1 MISFV
6 LLHHKELELNRFKA
20 DLLQLE
26 KMDATNLHV
35 ATLGVTAL
43 MTVISFLMFVHY
55 ALRRNLLW
63 AIICLSCFFILIQPR
78 ILIGKTTV
86 VSLVFINKKYA

>member
-1 MISFV
+1 MQTPRISGS
-6 LLHHKELELNRFKA
+6 LLDA
-20 DLLQLE
+20 IQQ

-35 ATLGVTAL
+35 AALGVTAL

-86 VSLVFINKKYA
+86 FPLFS